1 MLGCKG
7 GKVVGNASWTA
18 SRRALTDYNEIKTEG
33 SLGENTGVPTCHYA
47 RFKDSASVYTPT
59 KRRFRSDPVIVV

>member
-1 MLGCKG
+1 M
-7 GKVVGNASWTA
+7 
-18 SRRALTDYNEIKTEG
+18 DYNEIKTEG

-59 KRRFRSDPVIVV
+59 KRRFRSDPVTVV